1 MMPSLD
7 FVHFVNRGEG
17 RYARAYD
24 GYLSFLTAPE
34 HHARDPAVA
43 HRYFAYDSL
52 YGFELK
58 DELQHGLSRFELTPQ
73 APCLWI
79 VMALIGDCTLHADG
93 LPMAASETSVCFAST
108 SRKLTMALNPGKN
121 WLFVVGLPQPCFD
134 ALLAEFPSLTSLKSL
149 QAGTAHQWAG
159 EGRPVSSRLR
169 SILESLRRLAF
180 RPYSTP
186 IQLAGWSLRLLNYFF
201 NDNPGNDTVAVEKDD
216 ISHYHQATKFIR
228 EHYLDDISL
237 EKVAEALHIS
247 VRNLT
252 RSFENRAY
260 TVNGYI
266 LHLRLTKAREVL
278 AFSDRPIRDIAYKL
292 RFSCPKHF
300 SKMFKQ
306 KFRKPPM
313 AYRNEMKK
321 EKLGLDRAS
330 LLR

>member
-1 MMPSLD
+1 MSSSD
-7 FVHFVNRGEG
+7 FVHFVNPGEG
-17 RYARAYD
+17 LRTHRFD
-24 GYLSFLTAPE
+24 GYLSFLTDPQY
-34 HHARDPAVA
+34 HARDAA
-43 HRYFAYDSL
+43 ITHRYFAHDSG
-52 YGFELK
+52 YIFEWKDEIQRETSRIELK
-58 DELQHGLSRFELTPQ
+58 PD
-73 APCLWI
+73 APCLWVVI
-79 VMALIGDCTLHADG
+79 ALIGDCTVHVDG
-93 LPMAASETSVCFAST
+93 VSTVASGNSTCFVST
-108 SRKLTMALNPGKN
+108 GRELTLSLSPGKN
-121 WLFVVGLPQPCFD
+121 WLFVIGFPQPCFD
-134 ALLAEFPSLTSLKSL
+134 ALGAEFPSLGWLKPWL
-149 QAGTAHQWAG
+149 EGDTQHGIG
-159 EGRPVSSRLR
+159 EERPISSRLR
-169 SILESLRRLAF
+169 SILESLRRLVF

-186 IQLAGWSLRLLNYFF
+186 IQLAGWSLRLLSYFF
-201 NDNPGNDTVAVEKDD
+201 GDAPGNHTDTVEKDD

-237 EKVAEALHIS
+237 DKVAEALHIS

-278 AFSDRPIRDIAYKL
+278 AFSERPIRDIAYTL

-321 EKLGLDRAS
+321 EKLGLGNVAFRN
-330 LLR
+330 R